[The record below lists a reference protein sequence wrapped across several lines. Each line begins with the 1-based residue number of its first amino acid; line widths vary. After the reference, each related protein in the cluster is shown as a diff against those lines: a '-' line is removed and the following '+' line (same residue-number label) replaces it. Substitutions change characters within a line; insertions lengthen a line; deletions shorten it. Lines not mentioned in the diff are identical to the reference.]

1 MKIALAAKKHS
12 LDWTLSDLEAA
23 LRNLKNNK
31 SRDFEGYLNELFKSD
46 TIGENLK
53 QSLLIM
59 FNKLK
64 KNQLIP
70 QFMNFC
76 NITTVPKKG
85 SKTELRNQRGIFRT
99 PVIRYILMRLV
110 YNMKYWD
117 LDKNMS
123 DCQIGA
129 RKKKSC
135 KNNIFIVN
143 GIIHEVMKSKKM
155 KPVSLQIFDYEQMF
169 DSMDLGEAVSDI
181 YDAGLNDDAL
191 VLLHE
196 ANKEIQMAVKTN
208 DGLTERQTLKDTVLQ
223 GDTWGSILASIQVDS
238 IGKECQERGYG
249 YKYKDSLM
257 VSILGM
263 VDDMICITEAGYQAQ
278 QMNTF
283 MNVKTAEKTL
293 RFGPSKCKAMLVGKS
308 SHNVLNTDLH
318 VDSWTVNYQDNIETG
333 DVELTE
339 TFTGQVVMEKT
350 ASQKY
355 LGFVLSC
362 TGDNMVN
369 IRQMKNKSIGII
381 RQIFNRLDSLHL
393 QKYYFECAV
402 IFMKCMLR
410 SSILYAAE
418 TYYDLKERE
427 LREIERIEEG
437 FLRRLFKTSR
447 GCPITQLYFSVGIIP
462 ARFEIMKMRIMFLKD
477 ILDEDEGSMIRKFL
491 ELQFTKPTK
500 GDWASTCMENLKHL
514 EILDSLDNLKKLKRN
529 QFRNILDKKI
539 QKIALD
545 YLTGKQGQKGSEI
558 EHMSIRM
565 ADYLLP
571 NDTGL
576 TIEQKQEMF
585 AVINRMV
592 NISYNF
598 PQNKKVEHCW
608 CREIENME
616 HIYICKLLNKEEP
629 KLPYSY
635 IFNGNVGE
643 QITVYKRFQCNF
655 EKRENLK
662 DQKEE
667 SCPHAIRNRD
677 PLYSYSNGFQ

>member
-1 MKIALAAKKHS
+1 MTARI
-12 LDWTLSDLEAA
+12 LSDLEVA

-46 TIGENLK
+46 TIGENLN

-59 FNKLK
+59 FNNLK

-155 KPVSLQIFDYEQMF
+155 KPVTLQIFDYEQMF

-181 YDAGLNDDAL
+181 YDAGLDDDAL

-208 DGLTERQTLKDTVLQ
+208 DGLTERQTLKDSVLQ

-263 VDDMICITEAGYQAQ
+263 VDDMIGITEAGYQAQ
-278 QMNTF
+278 QMKTF

-427 LREIERIEEG
+427 LREIEQMEG
-437 FLRRLFKTSR
+437 DSSQHYSTLFF
-447 GCPITQLYFSVGIIP
+447 C
-462 ARFEIMKMRIMFLKD
+462 
-477 ILDEDEGSMIRKFL
+477 
-491 ELQFTKPTK
+491 
-500 GDWASTCMENLKHL
+500 
-514 EILDSLDNLKKLKRN
+514 
-529 QFRNILDKKI
+529 
-539 QKIALD
+539 
-545 YLTGKQGQKGSEI
+545 
-558 EHMSIRM
+558 
-565 ADYLLP
+565 
-571 NDTGL
+571 
-576 TIEQKQEMF
+576 
-585 AVINRMV
+585 
-592 NISYNF
+592 
-598 PQNKKVEHCW
+598 
-608 CREIENME
+608 
-616 HIYICKLLNKEEP
+616 
-629 KLPYSY
+629 
-635 IFNGNVGE
+635 
-643 QITVYKRFQCNF
+643 
-655 EKRENLK
+655 
-662 DQKEE
+662 
-667 SCPHAIRNRD
+667 
-677 PLYSYSNGFQ
+677 